1 MQLGRAEIH
10 IYKLLLGL
18 YVFSLA
24 FFDKAIF
31 FGYDSPY
38 LYVGAISILA
48 VVVLRRRIGI
58 VLPNAVIFWLL
69 FFIALLLSSF
79 FAISYEKI
87 LSNAVRLV
95 SIMVISVGIYNLL
108 RSYKYGIKDTLNFY
122 LALSFL
128 LSIFGMLQFIEFNY
142 FHTFNLYLPPTN
154 LQFAAS
160 GGPGAI
166 AGPLAIF
173 RATGTFAEP
182 SWLAFYLAPAL
193 ILSITRYMQTS
204 RITNLI
210 LILTI
215 LGGLIST
222 LSLAGLILTSFI
234 ILNIFFIK
242 FLFLLLHLKLFPSHF
257 IRFACLGI
265 IILLILPLVGNFI
278 PNADNYLKTRVDEVT
293 HGLDPSSE
301 IRISTANHAVL
312 LFERSPLL
320 GIGAGNY
327 PFAAS
332 LFLGEPADVSIN
344 SGFLLILAEM
354 GIIGFVTF
362 GLVLWKSF
370 RPILRISSPLS
381 EQLLWLVLCD
391 SLLLISYNWW
401 YHPLLWLHL
410 TIPLAINNE
419 L

>member
-95 SIMVISVGIYNLL
+95 SIIVISVGIYNLL
-108 RSYKYGIKDTLNFY
+108 RSYRYGIKDTLNFY
-122 LALSFL
+122 LSLSFL
-128 LSIFGMLQFIEFNY
+128 LSIFGMLQFIEFNF
-142 FHTFNLYLPPTN
+142 FHTFNLYFPPTN

-173 RATGTFAEP
+173 RATGTFAERQ
-182 SWLAFYLAPAL
+182 SCEA
-193 ILSITRYMQTS
+193 S
-204 RITNLI
+204 RRNL
-210 LILTI
+210 
-215 LGGLIST
+215 
-222 LSLAGLILTSFI
+222 
-234 ILNIFFIK
+234 
-242 FLFLLLHLKLFPSHF
+242 
-257 IRFACLGI
+257 
-265 IILLILPLVGNFI
+265 
-278 PNADNYLKTRVDEVT
+278 
-293 HGLDPSSE
+293 
-301 IRISTANHAVL
+301 
-312 LFERSPLL
+312 
-320 GIGAGNY
+320 
-327 PFAAS
+327 
-332 LFLGEPADVSIN
+332 
-344 SGFLLILAEM
+344 
-354 GIIGFVTF
+354 
-362 GLVLWKSF
+362 
-370 RPILRISSPLS
+370 
-381 EQLLWLVLCD
+381 
-391 SLLLISYNWW
+391 
-401 YHPLLWLHL
+401 
-410 TIPLAINNE
+410 
-419 L
+419 